1 MSQQP
6 PDWFRQ
12 PRGPRI
18 GCADVTIVSIASIVA
33 FVLLI
38 FVVLRPDFAR
48 FIDLTGGND
57 ITVGAVRATETP
69 GGPALS
75 ITPGTAGVSDTTAA
89 GSGSGTSAAG
99 TTAPGTTGPAG
110 TTGAVTTAVALTT
123 AAAPTTPTIAPTP
136 TPPPT
141 VSFKSVK
148 LTDAC
153 RLRQNPS
160 YQAPII
166 QIFPKGTAFK
176 AYDQQQS
183 VKDTSTGVTETWQ
196 KVEPA
201 DNTNRQ
207 GWMVVECLGT

>member
-18 GCADVTIVSIASIVA
+18 GCADVTIVSIASIAA

-38 FVVLRPDFAR
+38 FVILRPDFAR

-57 ITVGAVRATETP
+57 ITVGVVRATETP

-75 ITPGTAGVSDTTAA
+75 LTRGTSGVSDTTA
-89 GSGSGTSAAG
+89 GSISGTSAAG
-99 TTAPGTTGPAG
+99 TTAPGPTGPAA
-110 TTGAVTTAVALTT
+110 TTGAATTAAVVTT
-123 AAAPTTPTIAPTP
+123 AAAPATPTVPPTP

-153 RLRQNPS
+153 RLRKNPD
-160 YQAPII
+160 YHAPII

-183 VKDTSTGVTETWQ
+183 VKDSDTGVTSIWQ

-207 GWMVVECLGT
+207 GWMVVECLGS

>member
-18 GCADVTIVSIASIVA
+18 GCADVTIVSIASIAA

-57 ITVGAVRATETP
+57 ITVGAVRATDTPVPFVSTTPTLSGNET
-69 GGPALS
+69 
-75 ITPGTAGVSDTTAA
+75 
-89 GSGSGTSAAG
+89 TSAAG
-99 TTAPGTTGPAG
+99 TTGAAGTSAPGTTALA
-110 TTGAVTTAVALTT
+110 TTV
-123 AAAPTTPTIAPTP
+123 AAAPATPTVPAPTTAAPTP
-136 TPPPT
+136 TPPAT
-141 VSFKSVK
+141 LSFKSVT

-153 RLRQNPS
+153 RLRQTPD
-160 YQAPII
+160 YHAPII

-176 AYDQQQS
+176 AYDQQES
-183 VKDTSTGVTETWQ
+183 VKDSDTGVTSVWQ
-196 KVEPA
+196 RVEPA

>member
-18 GCADVTIVSIASIVA
+18 GCADVTIVSIASIAA

-38 FVVLRPDFAR
+38 FVVLRPDFAH

-57 ITVGAVRATETP
+57 ITVGAVRATDTP

-75 ITPGTAGVSDTTAA
+75 ITPGTPDVSNTTAP
-89 GSGSGTSAAG
+89 GIGSGTTAPR
-99 TTAPGTTGPAG
+99 TTAPGTTAPAG
-110 TTGAVTTAVALTT
+110 TTVAATTALLVTTAVV
-123 AAAPTTPTIAPTP
+123 PDIPTIAPTP

-153 RLRQNPS
+153 RLRQNPD
-160 YQAPII
+160 YQAAII

-183 VKDTSTGVTETWQ
+183 VKDANTGITSVWQ
-196 KVEPA
+196 KVEPD

-207 GWMVVECLGT
+207 GWMVAECLGS

>member
-57 ITVGAVRATETP
+57 VTVGVVRATDTP
-69 GGPALS
+69 VAFVYTTPPLS
-75 ITPGTAGVSDTTAA
+75 GDTTTSASGTTVPGTTV
-89 GSGSGTSAAG
+89 
-99 TTAPGTTGPAG
+99 PGTTGPAA
-110 TTGAVTTAVALTT
+110 TVAAPPATPT
-123 AAAPTTPTIAPTP
+123 VPAPTTTAPTP
-136 TPPPT
+136 TPPAT
-141 VSFKSVK
+141 LSFISVK

-153 RLRQNPS
+153 RLRQTPD
-160 YQAPII
+160 YHAAII
-166 QIFPKGTAFK
+166 QIFPKGTVFK

-183 VKDTSTGVTETWQ
+183 VKDSDTGVISVWQ

>member
-1 MSQQP
+1 
-6 PDWFRQ
+6 
-12 PRGPRI
+12 
-18 GCADVTIVSIASIVA
+18 VTIVSIASIAA

-57 ITVGAVRATETP
+57 VTVGVVRATDTPVAFVYTTPPLSDDET
-69 GGPALS
+69 
-75 ITPGTAGVSDTTAA
+75 
-89 GSGSGTSAAG
+89 TSAAG
-99 TTAPGTTGPAG
+99 TTAAGTSATGTTAPGATVAAPPA
-110 TTGAVTTAVALTT
+110 TPTVP
-123 AAAPTTPTIAPTP
+123 APTTVPPTP

-141 VSFKSVK
+141 LSFTSVK

-153 RLRQNPS
+153 RLRQNPD
-160 YQAPII
+160 YHAPII

-176 AYDQQQS
+176 AYDQQES
-183 VKDTSTGVTETWQ
+183 VTDSDTGVTSVWQ

>member
-57 ITVGAVRATETP
+57 ITVGAVRATDTP
-69 GGPALS
+69 IPFVSTTPAFSGGS
-75 ITPGTAGVSDTTAA
+75 STPDSGTTAA
-89 GSGSGTSAAG
+89 AGTSAPN
-99 TTAPGTTGPAG
+99 TTAPGSTSAAQPA
-110 TTGAVTTAVALTT
+110 TPTVP
-123 AAAPTTPTIAPTP
+123 APTTVAPTP

-141 VSFKSVK
+141 LSFKSVK

-153 RLRQNPS
+153 RLRQNPD
-160 YQAPII
+160 YHAPII
-166 QIFPKGTAFK
+166 QIFPKGTVFK

-183 VKDTSTGVTETWQ
+183 VKDSDTGVTSVWQ

-207 GWMVVECLGT
+207 GWMVVECLGS